1 MKVVQAA
8 RNTLPMSSF
17 GLIRDLHVLQPKIS
31 GYISF
36 VKGVCPVLEN
46 KFAFMFDMA
55 IVSLSSYK
63 N

>member
-1 MKVVQAA
+1 MQIIQLWEI
-8 RNTLPMSSF
+8 N
-17 GLIRDLHVLQPKIS
+17 I
-31 GYISF
+31 YISF